1 MLKFTEQTTF
11 SGKSVIDGVVAEE
24 YKAVIDSNNPEGMT
38 ITSWQVNKEVYKA
51 NRSQCRA
58 DNAEFEDMAYAK
70 QDEMIAAKEKVAE

>member
-1 MLKFTEQTTF
+1 MLKITESTTF

-38 ITSWQVNKEVYKA
+38 VTSWQVNKEVYKA
-51 NRSQCRA
+51 NRVQCRA

-70 QDEMIAAKEKVAE
+70 QDEMIAEKEIEE